1 MSNGTKDAARV
12 APALPPFA
20 PEIQGRLD
28 AVMPKGVPPLAL
40 FTTMARSP
48 RVFERFMAAGLL
60 DRGPLSLRHRELMI
74 DRTCARLG
82 NEYEW
87 GVHVAL
93 FGLRVGLDENQLRAL
108 SVGAWDDPIFAP
120 DDQAVLR
127 LADDLHATARIADET
142 WRLVREHFDEAQT
155 LELIALA
162 GFYRT
167 VAYFCCGLQIAPEP
181 FGVPLPA

>member
-1 MSNGTKDAARV
+1 MPNEAKDSVRV
-12 APALPPFA
+12 APAPPPFA
-20 PEIQGRLD
+20 PEIQARLD
-28 AVMPKGVPPLAL
+28 AIMPKGVPPLAL

-60 DRGPLSLRHRELMI
+60 DRGPLGLRHRELMI

-87 GVHVAL
+87 GVHVAF
-93 FGLRVGLDENQLRAL
+93 FGPRVGLDEHQLRAL
-108 SVGAWDDPIFAP
+108 AVGGWDDPIFAP
-120 DDQAVLR
+120 ADQAVLR
-127 LADDLHATARIADET
+127 LADELHATARISDET
-142 WRLVREHFDEAQT
+142 WRLLRDHFDEPQI

-167 VAYFCCGLQIAPEP
+167 VAYFCCGLRIAWSSC
-181 FGVPLPA
+181 